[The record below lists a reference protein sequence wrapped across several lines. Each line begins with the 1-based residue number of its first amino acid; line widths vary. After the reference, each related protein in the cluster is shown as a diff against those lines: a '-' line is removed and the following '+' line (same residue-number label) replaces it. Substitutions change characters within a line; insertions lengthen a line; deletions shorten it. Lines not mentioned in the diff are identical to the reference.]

1 MKPSFPL
8 PSSLSLLRTTALAIA
23 SLLLLCLLSS
33 LASAQH
39 SSAILFQEDWSSHA
53 EGPPDQTGSAWK
65 FLWTDRGLIEVVENP
80 SPFGK
85 SQNALKIEHT
95 DEISSWGPRAIGV
108 FPSPVSE
115 AITVSFDFLLDGK
128 STDQPTFTLG
138 GGTDGSPGSGLF
150 IALDNAGFP
159 TSIRGRNVVNR
170 SSGDLAEAICPVRL
184 KQWYRVVLEIAK
196 PAEGKFNI
204 IVTPDGGDP
213 VRVNGL
219 SFRAPL
225 LDYRELNFCT
235 NAKGGSGILYVTNIQ
250 VSAAK
255 K

>member
-8 PSSLSLLRTTALAIA
+8 PSSL

-39 SSAILFQEDWSSHA
+39 SSDILFQEDWSSHA

-65 FLWTDRGLIEVVENP
+65 FLCLDRGLIEVVENQ

-95 DEISSWGPRAIGV
+95 DETSWGPRAIGV

-128 STDQPTFTLG
+128 STDQPTFKLG
-138 GGTDGSPGSGLF
+138 GGTNESPASGLY
-150 IALDNAGFP
+150 IALDNVGFP
-159 TSIRGRNVVNR
+159 TSIPGRNVVNR
-170 SSGDLAEAICPVRL
+170 MSGDLADAICPVSR

-196 PAEGKFNI
+196 PAEEKFNI
-204 IVTPDGGDP
+204 IVTPGGGDP
-213 VRVNGL
+213 VRVDGL

-225 LDYRELNFCT
+225 LEYGELSFST
-235 NAKGGSGILYVTNIQ
+235 NTNGGSGILYVTNIQ

>member
-8 PSSLSLLRTTALAIA
+8 PSSLSLLRTKALAIA

-39 SSAILFQEDWSSHA
+39 SSDILFQEDWSSHA

-65 FLWTDRGLIEVVENP
+65 FLWPDRGLIEVVEDP

-95 DEISSWGPRAIGV
+95 DETSWGPRAIGV

-128 STDQPTFTLG
+128 STDQPTFKLG
-138 GGTDGSPGSGLF
+138 GGTDESPGSGGLY
-150 IALDNAGFP
+150 IALDNVGFP
-159 TSIRGRNVVNR
+159 TSIPGRNVVNR
-170 SSGDLAEAICPVRL
+170 LNGDLADAICPVRRM
-184 KQWYRVVLEIAK
+184 QWYRVVLEIAE

-204 IVTPDGGDP
+204 IVTPGGGDP
-213 VRVNGL
+213 VRVDGL

-225 LDYRELNFCT
+225 LDYRELSFFT
-235 NAKGGSGILYVTNIQ
+235 NTKGGSGILYVTNIQ